1 MEFYSNYCND
11 LKDSKGTRT
20 FMERVTKLIEAMMS
34 RSPQNTLKE
43 NSEQYTVSYSTNLL
57 KDFTRWLN
65 LLHSLNIPV
74 HSKYSFSSSLI
85 YS

>member
-34 RSPQNTLKE
+34 RSPQNALKE

-57 KDFTRWLN
+57 KDFKSWLN

-74 HSKYSFSSSLI
+74 HHKYSFSSSLI